1 METGSRAEPVTR
13 LLRLSLLLGLVGV
26 GIGAYLV
33 WVHYDLDALVCGLG
47 DCEVVQ
53 TSSYA
58 EVFDI
63 PIAILGLL
71 MYIAL
76 VALTLARLLRPGHL
90 LPASMAA
97 LAITGAGT
105 LYSAWLTWIEIDVLE
120 AICQW
125 CVASA
130 ITTTAMFIIEI
141 VIFARLWSA
150 NDLPDDA

>member
-1 METGSRAEPVTR
+1 VTR
-13 LLRLSLLLGLVGV
+13 LLQLSLLLGVVGA

-33 WVHYDLDALVCGLG
+33 WIHYDIEALVCGLG
-47 DCEVVQ
+47 DCETVQ

-58 EVFDI
+58 TVVGI

-71 MYIAL
+71 MYLAL
-76 VALTLARLLRPGHL
+76 LALTAIRLLRPAQL
-90 LPASMAA
+90 VPASMAA
-97 LAITGAGT
+97 LAITAAGT
-105 LYSAWLTWIEIDVLE
+105 LYSAWLTWVEVEVLE

-130 ITTTAMFIIEI
+130 IVTTLMLVVEI

-150 NDLPDDA
+150 DDIDDLPADA

>member
-76 VALTLARLLRPGHL
+76 VALTLARLLRPALL

>member
-1 METGSRAEPVTR
+1 MTR

-58 EVFDI
+58 EVFGV

-71 MYIAL
+71 MYVAL
-76 VALTLARLLRPGHL
+76 VALALARLLRPAL
-90 LPASMAA
+90 LVPASMAA

-105 LYSAWLTWIEIDVLE
+105 LYSAWLTWVEIEVLE

-130 ITTTAMFIIEI
+130 IVTTLMFIVEI
-141 VIFARLWSA
+141 VIFSRLWSA
-150 NDLPDDA
+150 DDLDNLPADA

>member
-1 METGSRAEPVTR
+1 MIR
-13 LLRLSLLLGLVGV
+13 LLRLVMLLGLVGT

-33 WVHYDLDALVCGLG
+33 WVHYDIDALVCGLG

-63 PIAILGLL
+63 PIAVLGLL

-76 VALTLARLLRPGHL
+76 VTLTLARQMRPALLV
-90 LPASMAA
+90 PASMAA

-105 LYSAWLTWIEIDVLE
+105 LYSAWLTWVEIEVLE

-130 ITTTAMFIIEI
+130 IVTTLMFVVEI
-141 VIFARLWSA
+141 VIFTRLWSA
-150 NDLPDDA
+150 EDLTADA

>member
-1 METGSRAEPVTR
+1 MTR
-13 LLRLSLLLGLVGV
+13 LLRLSLLLGLIGTA
-26 GIGAYLV
+26 IGAYLV
-33 WVHYDLDALVCGLG
+33 WVHYDIEALVCGLG

-58 EVFDI
+58 EVFGI

-71 MYIAL
+71 MYLAL
-76 VALTLARLLRPGHL
+76 LALTVARLLRPAL
-90 LPASMAA
+90 LVPASMAA

-105 LYSAWLTWIEIDVLE
+105 LYSAWLTWVEIEVLE

-130 ITTTAMFIIEI
+130 ITTTLMLVVEI

-150 NDLPDDA
+150 EDLDDLPADA

>member
-1 METGSRAEPVTR
+1 MTR
-13 LLRLSLLLGLVGV
+13 LLRLSLLLGLAGV

-58 EVFDI
+58 EVFGI

-71 MYIAL
+71 MYVAL
-76 VALTLARLLRPGHL
+76 VTLTLARLLRPAL
-90 LPASMAA
+90 LVPASMAA

-105 LYSAWLTWIEIDVLE
+105 LYSAWLTWVEIEVLE

-130 ITTTAMFIIEI
+130 IVTTVLFIVEI
-141 VIFARLWSA
+141 VVFSRLWA
-150 NDLPDDA
+150 ADDLDDIPADA

>member
-1 METGSRAEPVTR
+1 MTR
-13 LLRLSLLLGLVGV
+13 MLRLSLLLGLVGA

-58 EVFDI
+58 EVFGI

-71 MYIAL
+71 MYVAL
-76 VALTLARLLRPGHL
+76 VGLTLARLLRPAL
-90 LPASMAA
+90 LVPASMAA
-97 LAITGAGT
+97 LAITGAGS
-105 LYSAWLTWIEIDVLE
+105 LYSAWLTWVEIEVLE

-130 ITTTAMFIIEI
+130 IVTTAMFIVEI
-141 VIFARLWSA
+141 VIFSRLWSA
-150 NDLPDDA
+150 DDLNDILADA

>member
-1 METGSRAEPVTR
+1 MTR

-53 TSSYA
+53 ASAYS

-63 PIAILGLL
+63 PIAIFGLL

-76 VALTLARLLRPGHL
+76 VGLTLARLLRPALL

-105 LYSAWLTWIEIDVLE
+105 LYSAWLTWIEIEVLE

-130 ITTTAMFIIEI
+130 ITTTAMFVVEI
-141 VIFARLWSA
+141 VIFSRLWSGEDIE
-150 NDLPDDA
+150 DLPTDA

>member
-1 METGSRAEPVTR
+1 VAR
-13 LLRLSLLLGLVGV
+13 LLRLSLILGLVGI

-33 WVHYDLDALVCGLG
+33 WVHYDIDALVCGLG

-58 EVFDI
+58 EVFGV

-71 MYIAL
+71 MYVAL
-76 VALTLARLLRPGHL
+76 VALILARLLQPAL
-90 LPASMAA
+90 LVPASMAA

-105 LYSAWLTWIEIDVLE
+105 LYSAWLTWVEIEVLE

-130 ITTTAMFIIEI
+130 IVTTLMFIVEI
-141 VIFARLWSA
+141 VIFSRLWA
-150 NDLPDDA
+150 AEDLDNLPADA

>member
-1 METGSRAEPVTR
+1 MTR
-13 LLRLSLLLGLVGV
+13 LLRMSLLLGLVGV

-53 TSSYA
+53 TSAYA
-58 EVFDI
+58 EVFGI

-71 MYIAL
+71 MYLAL
-76 VALTLARLLRPGHL
+76 LALTLVRLLRPAL
-90 LPASMAA
+90 LVPASMTA

-105 LYSAWLTWIEIDVLE
+105 LYSAWLTWVEIEVLE

-130 ITTTAMFIIEI
+130 IVTTLLFIVEI
-141 VIFARLWSA
+141 AIFSRLWA
-150 NDLPDDA
+150 ADDLDDLPADA

>member
-1 METGSRAEPVTR
+1 VIR
-13 LLRLSLLLGLVGV
+13 LLRLSLLLGLAGTA
-26 GIGAYLV
+26 IGAYLV

-63 PIAILGLL
+63 PIATLGLL

-76 VALTLARLLRPGHL
+76 VALTLARLLRPSL
-90 LPASMAA
+90 VVPASMAA

-105 LYSAWLTWIEIDVLE
+105 LYSAWLTYIEIEVLE

-130 ITTTAMFIIEI
+130 VVTTLMFVVEI

-150 NDLPDDA
+150 DDIDDLPADA

>member
-1 METGSRAEPVTR
+1 MTR
-13 LLRLSLLLGLVGV
+13 LLRLSLLLGLI
-26 GIGAYLV
+26 GIAIGGYLV
-33 WVHYDLDALVCGLG
+33 WVHYDIEALVCGLG

-58 EVFDI
+58 EVFGI

-76 VALTLARLLRPGHL
+76 VALTLARLLRPAL
-90 LPASMAA
+90 LVPASMAA

-105 LYSAWLTWIEIDVLE
+105 LYSAWLTWVEVEVLE

-130 ITTTAMFIIEI
+130 ITTTAMFLIEI
-141 VIFARLWSA
+141 VVFARLWSA
-150 NDLPDDA
+150 DDLDDLPTDA

>member
-1 METGSRAEPVTR
+1 MTR
-13 LLRLSLLLGLVGV
+13 LLRLSLLLGIVGV

-58 EVFDI
+58 EVFGI

-71 MYIAL
+71 MYAAL
-76 VALTLARLLRPGHL
+76 VALIVARLARPALMV
-90 LPASMAA
+90 PASMAA

-105 LYSAWLTWIEIDVLE
+105 LYSAWLTWIEIEVLE

-130 ITTTAMFIIEI
+130 IVTTLMFIVEI
-141 VIFARLWSA
+141 VIFSRLWNA
-150 NDLPDDA
+150 DGLDDLPADA

>member
-1 METGSRAEPVTR
+1 VAR
-13 LLRLSLLLGLVGV
+13 LLRLSLILGLVGV

-33 WVHYDLDALVCGLG
+33 WVHYDIDALVCGLG

-58 EVFDI
+58 EVFGI

-71 MYIAL
+71 MYVAL
-76 VALTLARLLRPGHL
+76 VALILARLLRPAL
-90 LPASMAA
+90 LVPASMAA

-105 LYSAWLTWIEIDVLE
+105 LYSAWLTWVEIEVLE

-130 ITTTAMFIIEI
+130 IVTTLMFIVEI
-141 VIFARLWSA
+141 VIFSRLWA
-150 NDLPDDA
+150 AEDLDNLPADA

>member
-1 METGSRAEPVTR
+1 MTR
-13 LLRLSLLLGLVGV
+13 LLRLSFLLGLIGTA
-26 GIGAYLV
+26 IGAYLV

-58 EVFDI
+58 EVFGI
-63 PIAILGLL
+63 PIAVLGLL
-71 MYIAL
+71 MYLAL
-76 VALTLARLLRPGHL
+76 VALTSARLLRPALL

-130 ITTTAMFIIEI
+130 VTTTAMFVVEI
-141 VIFARLWSA
+141 VIFSRLWSA
-150 NDLPDDA
+150 HDLDDIPADA